1 MRCVS
6 GYLHDFH
13 LGQAL
18 TWGLTVTKSR
28 KQSKVEKKQNRH
40 PLNGKGDPKRDYDH
54 GQNARCKGQASH
66 IDQKG
71 KNTPRK
77 GYGSTPPEADGIQLL
92 PSRQQTAHR
101 SGQGKSDHAARSVDD
116 QVVHI
121 KQTVATLID
130 KVQTAELGQ
139 LKKQRQ

>member
-1 MRCVS
+1 MERVIPK
-6 GYLHDFH
+6 GTTITARMHDAKVR
-13 LGQAL
+13 QAI
-18 TWGLTVTKSR
+18 S
-28 KQSKVEKKQNRH
+28 
-40 PLNGKGDPKRDYDH
+40 
-54 GQNARCKGQASH
+54 AR
-66 IDQKG
+66 G

-92 PSRQQTAHR
+92 PGRQQTAHR

-139 LKKQRQ
+139 LKKQR